1 MQRFMSL
8 IRWHQKYCTKLWPW
22 RGTHLCWIRI
32 RKAWSQCHATLSNP
46 LGTDVKHSSPHFWCP
61 SFSRLYLVGIH
72 SFEVKPVGPPMNK
85 VCTQLL
91 NELQRTTA
99 IAAARQ
105 SSPNSFPW
113 LLRVPWAPWPPNPRE
128 IASSRHRAESLLHA
142 NLLSCCRLLNAAATL
157 FFVALKKFY
166 CECLYNGISPPS
178 IEVSFQRSI
187 NERGQISRHC
197 RQSLCWIAISSLSF
211 LLIVK
216 E

>member
-1 MQRFMSL
+1 MS
-8 IRWHQKYCTKLWPW
+8 CN
-22 RGTHLCWIRI
+22 
-32 RKAWSQCHATLSNP
+32 S
-46 LGTDVKHSSPHFWCP
+46 KHSNTHFWCP

-166 CECLYNGISPPS
+166 CEAFTMASHPPQLKFLFSAALMREARFHGTADRACAESLFLHSP
-178 IEVSFQRSI
+178 SF
-187 NERGQISRHC
+187 
-197 RQSLCWIAISSLSF
+197 
-211 LLIVK
+211 
-216 E
+216 